1 MKKLLKATACAVAML
16 IGCASAR
23 AADIWSTPNA
33 CGDGCTAIFLTGEIK
48 PNDWKT
54 FADIV
59 KNEHITKATVM
70 MASPGGE
77 VTSALR
83 MGLLIRANGFATV
96 VPEKMACASGCAL
109 MWLAGTPRM
118 ATTESHIGFHAPYI
132 RKVRNGKAFGPAY
145 PDSAGV
151 SMVKK
156 YMDKLGVSKPAQSFL
171 VSASADDM
179 YWLNEDLA
187 TGFGID
193 FVTLEPTQ
201 KQEPKQA
208 QAKVEP
214 KPEPKDTSRVVPAM
228 PSMPPVLAKA
238 DPLDDP
244 LFESPAEVERQ
255 PRRVERPRP
264 AQRQHRRVVSRGGG
278 RTCGI
283 GIPYIGITL
292 RIRC

>member
-48 PNDWKT
+48 ANDWKT
-54 FADIV
+54 FAGIV

-77 VTSALR
+77 MTSALR

-96 VPEKMACASGCAL
+96 VSEKMACASGCAL

-118 ATTESHIGFHAPYI
+118 ATTESRIGFHAPFM
-132 RKVRNGKAFGPAY
+132 RRTRNGVEFGPTY
-145 PDSAGV
+145 PSPAGV
-151 SMVKK
+151 SMAKK
-156 YMDKLGVSKPAQSFL
+156 YMEKLGISKPAQSFL
-171 VSASADDM
+171 TSASADDM
-179 YWLNEDLA
+179 YWLNGDLA

-193 FVTLEPTQ
+193 FVTVELEQ
-201 KQEPKQA
+201 KREPKQA
-208 QAKVEP
+208 EAKVEP
-214 KPEPKDTSRVVPAM
+214 KPESKDTSRMVPAM
-228 PSMPPVLAKA
+228 PKLPPVIAKT

-244 LFESPAEVERQ
+244 LFASPAEGERQ

-264 AQRQHRRVVSRGGG
+264 ERRQHRRVVRVGGG

-292 RIRC
+292 RVRC